1 MNDYYIYL
9 YPSKFKYTNL
19 EEDAKSIKGKPK
31 ILLKIELK
39 KLKKLLLLI
48 KLIMML
54 LKEIVNKKGC
64 ELNGKLYIFG
74 TC

>member
-31 ILLKIELK
+31 ILLKIEIDFSNQENPETNILK
-39 KLKKLLLLI
+39 QDKFYEKIIEKIHLQ
-48 KLIMML
+48 
-54 LKEIVNKKGC
+54 
-64 ELNGKLYIFG
+64 
-74 TC
+74 